1 MEKLLEDKDYPTE
14 DAIER
19 IIFDTLR
26 IFDDVELVEDFEYIS
41 HKERMQAEAEELE
54 KLQDIEDE
62 RYGLDK

>member
-14 DAIER
+14 DAIEH